1 MVTLPDLDIQ
11 DAGQSYPPTLS
22 ASSVVAGGS
31 VTFTYRLSNWGPGS
45 APSSITGIYS
55 SSNSTISTSDTR
67 IGTDPNAAI
76 SGVGGLTETFTIDT
90 TGWAA
95 GTYYIGA
102 IADYNNAV
110 AESNESNNP
119 SSGVMLTVTAPPVQL
134 PDLDIQDAGQS
145 YPPTLSASSVVAG
158 GSVTFTYR
166 LSNWGPGSAPS
177 SITGIYSSSNST
189 ISTSDTR
196 IGTDPNAAISGV
208 GGLTETFT
216 IDTTGWAAGTY
227 YIGAIAD
234 YNNAITEGNESNNP
248 SSGVMLTVTAPVS
261 LLPDLDVQN
270 VGESFP
276 PTLSASSV
284 TAGGSVTLSY
294 RLSNFGPGNAP
305 SSVTGIYRSTDGTIS
320 ISDTRID
327 TDTNAGFT
335 GVAGRTETATINT
348 TGWAPGTYY
357 IGAIADYNNAIT
369 EGNESNNPSSG
380 VMLTVTAPTT
390 TTDAGNT
397 RATATALTPGS
408 TVAQSVGISP
418 DTDDYFSFTAASTGR
433 VTAKLTGLSA
443 DIDLRALNGA
453 GTEIDASLAGS
464 ATTGTTANEFVSFN
478 VVAGQTYYLHVDPE
492 GTATSNYSLATTFT
506 PSTTPQV
513 ASSFRLP
520 FANLSLTQ
528 EYGVAGALTTY
539 PTFKHLG
546 EDYGGSLGS
555 SILAAAN
562 GKVIAAV
569 NTSPTTGFG
578 NYVIIEHALPDGT
591 KMYSLYGHM
600 SYLNAK
606 VNDVVRA
613 GDQIGI
619 IGETGAADGRHLH
632 FEISLV
638 NMFITGPASD
648 PSMFRGGYDSPGQ
661 WTTSSH
667 YTYDPSNF
675 ISGAR
680 FGNSAS
686 NTLIGSTS
694 DNFFFGGLGNDTVTS
709 GAGYDSFIFS
719 TALGSTNV
727 DTITDFSVANDTI
740 LLSRAIFSSAGAI
753 GKLAAGA
760 FNTGSAALQA
770 DDRIIYNSTNGALIY
785 DSNGNVAGGAVQFA
799 TLSAGLTSL
808 SAADFFLF

>member
-11 DAGQSYPPTLS
+11 DAGQSYPL
-22 ASSVVAGGS
+22 
-31 VTFTYRLSNWGPGS
+31 
-45 APSSITGIYS
+45 
-55 SSNSTISTSDTR
+55 
-67 IGTDPNAAI
+67 
-76 SGVGGLTETFTIDT
+76 
-90 TGWAA
+90 
-95 GTYYIGA
+95 
-102 IADYNNAV
+102 
-110 AESNESNNP
+110 
-119 SSGVMLTVTAPPVQL
+119 
-134 PDLDIQDAGQS
+134 
-145 YPPTLSASSVVAG
+145 TLSASSVVAG

-513 ASSFRLP
+513 ASSGLRL
-520 FANLSLTQ
+520 T
-528 EYGVAGALTTY
+528 
-539 PTFKHLG
+539 
-546 EDYGGSLGS
+546 
-555 SILAAAN
+555 
-562 GKVIAAV
+562 
-569 NTSPTTGFG
+569 
-578 NYVIIEHALPDGT
+578 
-591 KMYSLYGHM
+591 
-600 SYLNAK
+600 
-606 VNDVVRA
+606 
-613 GDQIGI
+613 
-619 IGETGAADGRHLH
+619 
-632 FEISLV
+632 
-638 NMFITGPASD
+638 
-648 PSMFRGGYDSPGQ
+648 
-661 WTTSSH
+661 
-667 YTYDPSNF
+667 
-675 ISGAR
+675 
-680 FGNSAS
+680 
-686 NTLIGSTS
+686 
-694 DNFFFGGLGNDTVTS
+694 
-709 GAGYDSFIFS
+709 
-719 TALGSTNV
+719 
-727 DTITDFSVANDTI
+727 
-740 LLSRAIFSSAGAI
+740 
-753 GKLAAGA
+753 
-760 FNTGSAALQA
+760 
-770 DDRIIYNSTNGALIY
+770 
-785 DSNGNVAGGAVQFA
+785 
-799 TLSAGLTSL
+799 
-808 SAADFFLF
+808 